1 MAYFPPYIDVT
12 GLHIPVYNDI
22 FDYLL
27 EQYTAIYGQSV
38 TSNISTTDVQSISMF
53 ALMINDSFET
63 AQAIF
68 NGLSPS
74 KAIGA
79 QQDSLYKL
87 NGIARA
93 GATFSTATVT
103 VTGTPNYN
111 MAGRVAADNNGNLWD
126 LPSSFVIPSGGSVDV
141 TAVCETSG
149 PVNAAIGAINL
160 MNNPV
165 VDWTSVYNAAAAFPG
180 TPVEPDS
187 AFRARQALSVVL
199 PSQSLFAG
207 TLAGVAAVV
216 GVTRYGGVENPTG
229 VTDANGTPPHSISVV
244 VEGGANAD
252 IAQAIYL
259 NKTPGCLT
267 NGTVPAGN
275 GVTVNVS
282 DPITGQTMPISF
294 YRPTAVPIFVY
305 CKIVALQGYTT
316 VTASAIQT
324 AIVNYLNTLQ
334 IGEDLT
340 ISALYGAALT
350 VMPNLSQP
358 MFSIIQMQ
366 AGLSSGSLGT
376 TDITIA
382 FNAVVKGIAANVTV
396 TT

>member
-1 MAYFPPYIDVT
+1 MAYFSPYIDAT
-12 GLHIPVYNDI
+12 GLHTPVYSDI

-38 TSNISTTDVQSISMF
+38 TSNISTTDVESISMF
-53 ALMINDSFET
+53 ALIINDSFET

-74 KAIGA
+74 KAVGA

-93 GATFSTATVT
+93 GATFSTCTVT

-111 MAGRVAADNNGNLWD
+111 MVGRVAADGDGNLWD
-126 LPSSFVIPSGGSVDV
+126 LPSSFVIPTGGSVNV
-141 TAVCETSG
+141 TAICETAG
-149 PVNAAIGAINL
+149 AVNAAIGAINL

-207 TLAGVAAVV
+207 TLAGVAAVA

-229 VTDANGTPPHSISVV
+229 VTDANGTPAHSISVV
-244 VEGGANAD
+244 VEGGADAD

-267 NGTVPAGN
+267 NGSTPAGN
-275 GVTVNVS
+275 GVSVNVS
-282 DPITGQTMPISF
+282 DPITGQTMPIGF
-294 YRPTAVPIFVY
+294 YRPTYQTIQVNITV
-305 CKIVALQGYTT
+305 KALAGYTT
-316 VTASAIQT
+316 ATTTAIQN
-324 AIVNYLNTLQ
+324 AVVAYLTGLQ
-334 IGEDLT
+334 IGELV
-340 ISALYGAALT
+340 SLGAVTAT
-350 VMPNLSQP
+350 VMNVNP
-358 MFSIIQMQ
+358 
-366 AGLSSGSLGT
+366 SLVRPIFT
-376 TDITIA
+376 LPSLQI
-382 FNAVVKGIAANVTV
+382 
-396 TT
+396 

>member
-1 MAYFPPYIDVT
+1 MAYFAPYIDVT
-12 GLHIPVYNDI
+12 GLHTPVYSDI

-111 MAGRVAADNNGNLWD
+111 MVGRVAADANGNLWD
-126 LPSSFVIPSGGSVDV
+126 LPSNFVIPTGGTVDV

-165 VDWTSVYNAAAAFPG
+165 VDWFSVYNAAAAFPG

-207 TLAGVAAVV
+207 TLAGVAAVA

-229 VTDANGTPPHSISVV
+229 VTDANGTPAHSISVV

-267 NGTVPAGN
+267 NGSVPAGS

-294 YRPTAVPIFVY
+294 YRPTVVQIYVTCKVVP
-305 CKIVALQGYTT
+305 LQGYTT
-316 VTASAIQT
+316 ASAT
-324 AIVNYLNTLQ
+324 AIEQAMVNYINSLQ

-340 ISALYGAALT
+340 ISALYGAALS
-350 VMPNLSQP
+350 VMPNLMQP
-358 MFSIIQMQ
+358 MFSIIQMI
-366 AGLSSGSLGT
+366 AGTSSGSEST
-376 TDITIA
+376 TDIPIA
-382 FNAVVKGIAANVTV
+382 FNGVVQAFDVEV